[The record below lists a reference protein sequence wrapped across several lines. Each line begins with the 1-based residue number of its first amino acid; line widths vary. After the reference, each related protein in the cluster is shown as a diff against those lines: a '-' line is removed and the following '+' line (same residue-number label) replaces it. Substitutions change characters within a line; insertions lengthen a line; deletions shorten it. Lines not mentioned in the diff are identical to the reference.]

1 MSLPAAPPVSDA
13 GPEWGRLDPRMII
26 VKPLNELIGLL
37 PLLFAL
43 VFLGNV
49 ETWRVV
55 AGVGTVALIILY
67 GLFAWLTTKYR
78 ITDTQ
83 VELHTGVVFRQRK
96 AIPRDRIRTVDLTAK
111 LGHRLFGL
119 SAVRVGTGQQ
129 ERQAGEGVALD
140 AVTTTEA
147 ERLREVFLLRQKAAP
162 EAVAETEI
170 TRLDPRW
177 YRYAPL
183 SLSGLI
189 GIAVTVGFAMNLVH
203 ELDLEFSEVTA
214 LRGLVSW
221 LTGQPLATV
230 LLTGA
235 AVVLVLATAASL
247 LTYLLQNH
255 GFRLTRHADD
265 TLRVRRGL
273 LTTRSVSIEEQR
285 LRGVALHEPLL
296 LRAGRGARLNAVTTG
311 LGLRQATSSLLVPPS
326 PRAESH
332 RVAAD
337 VLRLPETPTTTPLT
351 THPAA
356 ARARRVF
363 RAVAVPVALSAVL
376 GLLSATADWP
386 PAWIGAAA
394 LIPVSVLIGL
404 DRYRNLGH
412 ALTGRYLVTRSGSL
426 DRRTVALQRTGV
438 IGWRIDQSL
447 FQRRAGLA
455 TVTAITAAGHGRYE
469 VIDIGAADGVRLA
482 DAAVPGLLTPF
493 LVRPASCGLA
503 RSRAS
508 APGTDGSSPP
518 APAPGSS
525 TSTPPTPGP

>member
-1 MSLPAAPPVSDA
+1 MSLPVAPPVVEPPS
-13 GPEWGRLDPRMII
+13 EWGRLDPRMIV

-140 AVTTTEA
+140 AVTTAEA
-147 ERLREVFLLRQKAAP
+147 ERLREVFLLRQKP
-162 EAVAETEI
+162 VEQDGEQEVERDTETVI
-170 TRLDPRW
+170 TRLDRRW

-183 SLSGLI
+183 SLSGLV
-189 GIAVTVGFAMNLVH
+189 GIAVTVGFAMNLVN
-203 ELDLEFSEVTA
+203 ELDVEFSEVAA
-214 LRGLVSW
+214 LRGIASW
-221 LTGQPLATV
+221 ITGQPLAAV
-230 LLTGA
+230 LLTA
-235 AVVLVLATAASL
+235 AAAVLVLSTAASL
-247 LTYLLQNH
+247 LTYSLQNH

-296 LRAGRGARLNAVTTG
+296 LRAG
-311 LGLRQATSSLLVPPS
+311 
-326 PRAESH
+326 
-332 RVAAD
+332 
-337 VLRLPETPTTTPLT
+337 
-351 THPAA
+351 A
-356 ARARRVF
+356 ARG
-363 RAVAVPVALSAVL
+363 S
-376 GLLSATADWP
+376 
-386 PAWIGAAA
+386 
-394 LIPVSVLIGL
+394 
-404 DRYRNLGH
+404 
-412 ALTGRYLVTRSGSL
+412 TR
-426 DRRTVALQRTGV
+426 
-438 IGWRIDQSL
+438 
-447 FQRRAGLA
+447 
-455 TVTAITAAGHGRYE
+455 
-469 VIDIGAADGVRLA
+469 
-482 DAAVPGLLTPF
+482 
-493 LVRPASCGLA
+493 
-503 RSRAS
+503 
-508 APGTDGSSPP
+508 
-518 APAPGSS
+518 
-525 TSTPPTPGP
+525 